1 MLLRN
6 LSLFSLLFGL
16 IACGG
21 GGGGGDGST
30 SGAASLGTVSVPQ
43 NFTVPAAI
51 TTVPPQ

>member
-6 LSLFSLLFGL
+6 LSLFSLVFGL

-21 GGGGGDGST
+21 GGGGGGGA

-43 NFTVPAAI
+43 NYTVPAAI

>member
-1 MLLRN
+1 MFLRN
-6 LSLFSLLFGL
+6 LSLLSLLAGL

-21 GGGGGDGST
+21 GGGGGGGGA